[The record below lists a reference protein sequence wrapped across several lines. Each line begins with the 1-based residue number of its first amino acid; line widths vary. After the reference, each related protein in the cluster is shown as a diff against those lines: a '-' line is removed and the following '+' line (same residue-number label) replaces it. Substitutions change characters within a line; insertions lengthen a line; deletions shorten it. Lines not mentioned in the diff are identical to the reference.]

1 MNKIYKECKA
11 TNDVAVRAA
20 ASAGN
25 HGVCRSSSLR
35 RLERRRRRLID
46 PFNGSWSGDRGGRGR
61 KGVHSKFANTAATTT
76 APEDT
81 ARVRDAPDVDAVS
94 TASVEFAYQ
103 SES

>member
-1 MNKIYKECKA
+1 M
-11 TNDVAVRAA
+11 AVRAA

-25 HGVCRSSSLR
+25 HGVYRSSSLR
-35 RLERRRRRLID
+35 RLECRRRLID